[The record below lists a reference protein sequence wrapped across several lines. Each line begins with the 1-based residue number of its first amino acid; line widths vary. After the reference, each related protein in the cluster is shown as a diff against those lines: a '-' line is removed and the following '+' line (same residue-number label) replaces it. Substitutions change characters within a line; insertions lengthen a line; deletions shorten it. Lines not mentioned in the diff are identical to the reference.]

1 MKILHTSDWHLG
13 QSFFTKSRKKEH
25 AAFLKWFLQQ
35 VEAHQIDAIIVAG
48 DVFDT
53 GTPPSYARELYHA
66 FIGELQSKQCTL
78 VVLGGNH
85 DSVSV
90 LNESKA
96 LLKYLNSHV
105 IASTYGEL
113 SEQVIALNDRKG
125 QPRAVLCAVPFI
137 RPRDVLISEAG
148 QSATDKRQALGDA
161 IKQHYASLYN
171 EASSLRTSLEEEQG
185 KEGSENSA
193 AIPIIATGH
202 LTALGVSQS
211 ESVRDIY
218 IGTLEGFDATGF
230 PPADY
235 IALGHIHR
243 PQKVAKTEHIR
254 YSGSPIPLSFDELN
268 TQKQVVLVSF
278 DTESTT
284 PIIST
289 LPVPRFQAMEV
300 IKGDLKAIEEAINK
314 SEAIRFASQIDDDV
328 NTKSAPLASDKAM
341 STKDKALS
349 AADQALS
356 AADQAHSATEQ
367 TFSAKD
373 PVWLCIEVETEDYLT
388 DLQQR
393 IQSLLEGKN
402 AEILQLKRKRKRTVN
417 SLTEKQ
423 NVQLSELS
431 VNEVFEAR
439 LALEAINDDPSR
451 ETEDALSEN
460 ESCADVAEDPG
471 SEKTLSRINRIRQLF
486 NKAVERVH
494 INDEDAEVLGET
506 SKSNTAGYN
515 SDKTSSQNESDV
527 SPTSTGESEQ
537 DQYRV
542 HKQDH
547 KGKGE

>member
-1 MKILHTSDWHLG
+1 MRFSISNVTSLVHFYMKILHTSDWHLG
-13 QSFFTKSRKKEH
+13 QSFFTKSRKNEH
-25 AAFLKWFLQQ
+25 AAFLKWLLQQ
-35 VEAHQIDAIIVAG
+35 VEEHQIDAIVVAG

-66 FIGELQSKQCTL
+66 FIGELQGMQCTL

-105 IASTYGEL
+105 IASTFGEL
-113 SEQVIALNDRKG
+113 SEQVITLNNRKG
-125 QPRAVLCAVPFI
+125 QPSAVLCAVPFI
-137 RPRDVLISEAG
+137 RPRDVLVSEAG

-161 IKQHYASLYN
+161 IKQHYGALYN
-171 EASSLRTSLEEEQG
+171 EALSLRASIEEKRVEE
-185 KEGSENSA
+185 KHIEKSSENSA

-218 IGTLEGFDATGF
+218 IGTLEGFDAKGF

-278 DTESTT
+278 ESESTT
-284 PIIST
+284 PAIST
-289 LPVPRFQAMEV
+289 LAVPRFQAMEV
-300 IKGDLKAIEEAINK
+300 IKGDLKAIEAAINQ
-314 SEAIRFASQIDDDV
+314 SEAIAQASQIDEDLDA
-328 NTKSAPLASDKAM
+328 SSELLASNEV
-341 STKDKALS
+341 SSSLERYFG
-349 AADQALS
+349 L
-356 AADQAHSATEQ
+356 
-367 TFSAKD
+367 KD

-393 IQSLLEGKN
+393 IQGLLEGKN
-402 AEILQLKRKRKRTVN
+402 VEILQLKRKRKRTVK

-431 VNEVFEAR
+431 VNDVFEAR
-439 LALEAINDDPSR
+439 LALESIDDNPSG
-451 ETEDALSEN
+451 
-460 ESCADVAEDPG
+460 ESAEATKPESAQSAGVAEEAG
-471 SEKTLSRINRIRQLF
+471 SEKGAIRTDRIRQLF
-486 NKAVERVH
+486 NEAVERVH
-494 INDEDAEVLGET
+494 ANDEDADGSVEASLA
-506 SKSNTAGYN
+506 NTP
-515 SDKTSSQNESDV
+515 ES
-527 SPTSTGESEQ
+527 
-537 DQYRV
+537 
-542 HKQDH
+542 
-547 KGKGE
+547 KGE

>member
-1 MKILHTSDWHLG
+1 MRFSISNATSLVHFYMKILHTSDWHLG
-13 QSFFTKSRKKEH
+13 QSFFTKSRKNEH
-25 AAFLKWFLQQ
+25 AAFLKWLLQQ
-35 VEAHQIDAIIVAG
+35 VEVHQIDAIIVAG

-66 FIGELQSKQCTL
+66 FIGELQGMQCTL

-113 SEQVIALNDRKG
+113 SEQVITLNDRKG
-125 QPRAVLCAVPFI
+125 QPSAVMCAVPFI
-137 RPRDVLISEAG
+137 RPRDVLVSEAG
-148 QSATDKRQALGDA
+148 QSGTDKRQALGDA
-161 IKQHYASLYN
+161 IKQHYGALYN
-171 EASSLRTSLEEEQG
+171 EALSLRASIEEKQG
-185 KEGSENSA
+185 EEGSKNSA

-218 IGTLEGFDATGF
+218 IGTLEGFDAKGF

-268 TQKQVVLVSF
+268 TQKQVVLVTFES
-278 DTESTT
+278 ESTT
-284 PIIST
+284 PTIST

-300 IKGDLKAIEEAINK
+300 IKGDLKAIEAAINK
-314 SEAIRFASQIDDDV
+314 SDAITLASQTDDAV
-328 NTKSAPLASDKAM
+328 
-341 STKDKALS
+341 
-349 AADQALS
+349 
-356 AADQAHSATEQ
+356 SATDNAISPQ
-367 TFSAKD
+367 D

-393 IQSLLEGKN
+393 IQGLLEGKN

-431 VNEVFEAR
+431 VNDVFEAR
-439 LALEAINDDPSR
+439 LALESIEDNPTSESVR
-451 ETEDALSEN
+451 EPLLDGDQSTRAMEQA
-460 ESCADVAEDPG
+460 G
-471 SEKTLSRINRIRQLF
+471 SEKSASRLNRIRQLF
-486 NKAVERVH
+486 NEAVEQVH
-494 INDEDAEVLGET
+494 TNDEDTEVPVET
-506 SKSNTAGYN
+506 SLANTTEN
-515 SDKTSSQNESDV
+515 
-527 SPTSTGESEQ
+527 
-537 DQYRV
+537 
-542 HKQDH
+542 
-547 KGKGE
+547 KGE

>member
-1 MKILHTSDWHLG
+1 MRISISNATSLVHFYMKILHTSDWHLG
-13 QSFFTKSRKKEH
+13 QSFFTKSRKNEH
-25 AAFLKWFLQQ
+25 AAFLKWLLQQ
-35 VEAHQIDAIIVAG
+35 VEAHQIDAVIVAG

-66 FIGELQSKQCTL
+66 FIGELQGMQCTL

-105 IASTYGEL
+105 IASTYGDL
-113 SEQVIALNDRKG
+113 SEQVITLNDRNG
-125 QPRAVLCAVPFI
+125 QPSAVLCAVPFI
-137 RPRDVLISEAG
+137 RPRDVLVSEAG

-161 IKQHYASLYN
+161 IKQHYGALYN
-171 EASSLRTSLEEEQG
+171 EALSLRASIEEKQAEQG
-185 KEGSENSA
+185 SKNSA

-218 IGTLEGFDATGF
+218 IGTLEGFDAKGF

-268 TQKQVVLVSF
+268 TQKQVVLVTFES
-278 DTESTT
+278 ESTT
-284 PIIST
+284 PTIST

-300 IKGDLKAIEEAINK
+300 IKGDLKAIEAAINK
-314 SEAIRFASQIDDDV
+314 SDAITLASQTDDAVSELDEV
-328 NTKSAPLASDKAM
+328 
-341 STKDKALS
+341 DKALS
-349 AADQALS
+349 EFNKTI
-356 AADQAHSATEQ
+356 SATDNAI
-367 TFSAKD
+367 SSKD

-393 IQSLLEGKN
+393 IQGLLEGKN
-402 AEILQLKRKRKRTVN
+402 AEVLQLKRKRKRMVN

-431 VNEVFEAR
+431 VNDVFEAR
-439 LALEAINDDPSR
+439 LALESIEDNTTSESAPTESAQATLLDDDQSTR
-451 ETEDALSEN
+451 AMEQA
-460 ESCADVAEDPG
+460 G
-471 SEKTLSRINRIRQLF
+471 SEKSASRLNRIRQLF
-486 NKAVERVH
+486 NEAVEQVH
-494 INDEDAEVLGET
+494 TNDEDTEVPVET
-506 SKSNTAGYN
+506 SLANTTEN
-515 SDKTSSQNESDV
+515 
-527 SPTSTGESEQ
+527 
-537 DQYRV
+537 
-542 HKQDH
+542 
-547 KGKGE
+547 KGE

>member
-1 MKILHTSDWHLG
+1 MRFSISNATSLVLFYMKILHTSDWHLG
-13 QSFFTKSRKKEH
+13 QSFFTKSRKNEH
-25 AAFLKWFLQQ
+25 AAFLKWLLQQ

-66 FIGELQSKQCTL
+66 FIGELQGMQCTL

-105 IASTYGEL
+105 IASTYGDL
-113 SEQVIALNDRKG
+113 SEQVITLNDRNG
-125 QPRAVLCAVPFI
+125 QPSAVLCAVPFI
-137 RPRDVLISEAG
+137 RPRDVLVSEAG
-148 QSATDKRQALGDA
+148 QSGTDKRQALGDA
-161 IKQHYASLYN
+161 IKQHYGALYN
-171 EASSLRTSLEEEQG
+171 EALSLRASIEEKQG
-185 KEGSENSA
+185 EEGSKNSA

-218 IGTLEGFDATGF
+218 IGTLEGFDAKGF

-268 TQKQVVLVSF
+268 TQKQVVLITFES
-278 DTESTT
+278 ESTT
-284 PIIST
+284 PTIST

-300 IKGDLKAIEEAINK
+300 IKGDLKAIEAAINK
-314 SEAIRFASQIDDDV
+314 SEAIALASQTDDAV
-328 NTKSAPLASDKAM
+328 
-341 STKDKALS
+341 
-349 AADQALS
+349 
-356 AADQAHSATEQ
+356 SATDNAI
-367 TFSAKD
+367 SPKD

-393 IQSLLEGKN
+393 IQGLLEGRN

-431 VNEVFEAR
+431 VNDVFEAR
-439 LALEAINDDPSR
+439 LALESIEDNPTSESAPSESVQTTLLDDDQSAGGTEEAGSKINAP
-451 ETEDALSEN
+451 
-460 ESCADVAEDPG
+460 
-471 SEKTLSRINRIRQLF
+471 RINRIRQLF
-486 NKAVERVH
+486 NEAVEQVH
-494 INDEDAEVLGET
+494 TNDEDAEVPVET
-506 SKSNTAGYN
+506 SLANTTEN
-515 SDKTSSQNESDV
+515 
-527 SPTSTGESEQ
+527 
-537 DQYRV
+537 
-542 HKQDH
+542 
-547 KGKGE
+547 KGE

>member
-1 MKILHTSDWHLG
+1 MRFSISNATSLVHFYMKILHTSDWHLG
-13 QSFFTKSRKKEH
+13 QSFFTKSRKNEH
-25 AAFLKWFLQQ
+25 AAFLKWLLQQ

-66 FIGELQSKQCTL
+66 FIGELQGMQCTL

-113 SEQVIALNDRKG
+113 SEQVITLNDRKG
-125 QPRAVLCAVPFI
+125 QPSAVLCAVPFI

-148 QSATDKRQALGDA
+148 QSATDKRQALGEA
-161 IKQHYASLYN
+161 IKQHYGALYN
-171 EASSLRTSLEEEQG
+171 EALSLRIAMEEKRI
-185 KEGSENSA
+185 KEGSENNA

-211 ESVRDIY
+211 DSVRDIY
-218 IGTLEGFDATGF
+218 IGTLEGFDAKGF

-268 TQKQVVLVSF
+268 TQKQVVLITF
-278 DTESTT
+278 GTESTT
-284 PIIST
+284 PTIST
-289 LPVPRFQAMEV
+289 LPIPRFQAMEV
-300 IKGDLKAIEEAINK
+300 IKGDVKAIEAAINK
-314 SEAIRFASQIDDDV
+314 SEAIALASQTDD
-328 NTKSAPLASDKAM
+328 
-341 STKDKALS
+341 ALS
-349 AADQALS
+349 EADNAINP
-356 AADQAHSATEQ
+356 
-367 TFSAKD
+367 KD

-393 IQSLLEGKN
+393 IQGLLEGKN

-431 VNEVFEAR
+431 VNDVFEAR
-439 LALEAINDDPSR
+439 LALESIEESPTSEPVQETLLDDDQSPR
-451 ETEDALSEN
+451 AMEEA
-460 ESCADVAEDPG
+460 G
-471 SEKTLSRINRIRQLF
+471 SEKSASRINRIRQLF
-486 NKAVERVH
+486 NEALERVH
-494 INDEDAEVLGET
+494 TNDEDAEVSVEASLA
-506 SKSNTAGYN
+506 NTKEN
-515 SDKTSSQNESDV
+515 
-527 SPTSTGESEQ
+527 
-537 DQYRV
+537 
-542 HKQDH
+542 
-547 KGKGE
+547 KGE

>member
-1 MKILHTSDWHLG
+1 MRFSISNATSLVHFYMKILHTSDWHLG
-13 QSFFTKSRKKEH
+13 QSFFTKSRKNEH
-25 AAFLKWFLQQ
+25 AAFLKWLLQQ
-35 VEAHQIDAIIVAG
+35 VEVHQIDAIIVAG

-66 FIGELQSKQCTL
+66 FIGELQGMQCTL

-113 SEQVIALNDRKG
+113 SEQVITLNDRKG
-125 QPRAVLCAVPFI
+125 QPSAVLCAVPFI
-137 RPRDVLISEAG
+137 RPRDVLVSEAG
-148 QSATDKRQALGDA
+148 QSGTDKRQALGDA
-161 IKQHYASLYN
+161 IKQHYGALYN
-171 EASSLRTSLEEEQG
+171 EALSLRASMEEKRI
-185 KEGSENSA
+185 KEGSKNSA

-218 IGTLEGFDATGF
+218 IGTLEGFDAKGF

-268 TQKQVVLVSF
+268 TQKQVVLITFES
-278 DTESTT
+278 ESTT
-284 PIIST
+284 PTIST

-300 IKGDLKAIEEAINK
+300 IKGDLKAIEAAINK
-314 SEAIRFASQIDDDV
+314 SEAIALASQTDDAV
-328 NTKSAPLASDKAM
+328 
-341 STKDKALS
+341 
-349 AADQALS
+349 
-356 AADQAHSATEQ
+356 SATDNAI
-367 TFSAKD
+367 SPKD

-393 IQSLLEGKN
+393 IQGLLEGRN

-431 VNEVFEAR
+431 VNDVFEAR
-439 LALEAINDDPSR
+439 LALESIEDNPTSESAPSESVQTTLLDDDQSAGGTEEAGSKINAP
-451 ETEDALSEN
+451 
-460 ESCADVAEDPG
+460 
-471 SEKTLSRINRIRQLF
+471 RINRIRQLF
-486 NKAVERVH
+486 NEAVEQVH
-494 INDEDAEVLGET
+494 TNDEDAEVPVET
-506 SKSNTAGYN
+506 SLANTTDN
-515 SDKTSSQNESDV
+515 
-527 SPTSTGESEQ
+527 
-537 DQYRV
+537 
-542 HKQDH
+542 
-547 KGKGE
+547 KGE

>member
-1 MKILHTSDWHLG
+1 MSISISNATSLVLFYMKILHTSDWHLG
-13 QSFFTKSRKKEH
+13 QSFFTKSRKNEH
-25 AAFLKWFLQQ
+25 AAFLKWLLQQ
-35 VEAHQIDAIIVAG
+35 VEVHQIDAIIVAG

-66 FIGELQSKQCTL
+66 FIGELQGMQCTL

-113 SEQVIALNDRKG
+113 SEQVITLNDRKG
-125 QPRAVLCAVPFI
+125 QPSAVLCAVPFI
-137 RPRDVLISEAG
+137 RPRDVLVSEAG
-148 QSATDKRQALGDA
+148 QSGTDKRQALGDA
-161 IKQHYASLYN
+161 IKQHYGALYN
-171 EASSLRTSLEEEQG
+171 EALSLRASIEEKQG
-185 KEGSENSA
+185 EEGSKNSA

-218 IGTLEGFDATGF
+218 IGTLEGFDAKGF

-268 TQKQVVLVSF
+268 TQKQVVLVTF
-278 DTESTT
+278 EIESTT
-284 PIIST
+284 PTIST

-300 IKGDLKAIEEAINK
+300 IKGDLKAIEAAINE
-314 SEAIRFASQIDDDV
+314 SDAITLASQTDDAV
-328 NTKSAPLASDKAM
+328 SEVDKP
-341 STKDKALS
+341 LS
-349 AADQALS
+349 ATDNAIS
-356 AADQAHSATEQ
+356 S
-367 TFSAKD
+367 KD

-393 IQSLLEGKN
+393 IQGLLEGKN
-402 AEILQLKRKRKRTVN
+402 AEILQLKRKRKRKVN

-431 VNEVFEAR
+431 VNDVFEAR
-439 LALEAINDDPSR
+439 LALESIEDNPTSESAQSGSVPTESAQATLLDDDQSAGA
-451 ETEDALSEN
+451 TEQA
-460 ESCADVAEDPG
+460 G
-471 SEKTLSRINRIRQLF
+471 SEKNAPRINRIRQLF
-486 NKAVERVH
+486 NEAVEQVH
-494 INDEDAEVLGET
+494 TNDEDAEVPVET
-506 SKSNTAGYN
+506 SLANTTDN
-515 SDKTSSQNESDV
+515 
-527 SPTSTGESEQ
+527 
-537 DQYRV
+537 
-542 HKQDH
+542 
-547 KGKGE
+547 KGE

>member
-1 MKILHTSDWHLG
+1 MRFSISNATSLVHFYMKILHTSDWHLG
-13 QSFFTKSRKKEH
+13 QSFFTKSRKNEH
-25 AAFLKWFLQQ
+25 AAFLKWLLQQ
-35 VEAHQIDAIIVAG
+35 VEVHQIDAIIVAG

-66 FIGELQSKQCTL
+66 FIGELQGMQCTL

-113 SEQVIALNDRKG
+113 SEQVITLNDRKG
-125 QPRAVLCAVPFI
+125 QPSAVLCAVPFI
-137 RPRDVLISEAG
+137 RPRDVLVSEAG
-148 QSATDKRQALGDA
+148 QSGTDKRQALGDA
-161 IKQHYASLYN
+161 IKQHYGTLYN
-171 EASSLRTSLEEEQG
+171 EALSLRASMEE
-185 KEGSENSA
+185 KRIKDGSENSA

-218 IGTLEGFDATGF
+218 IGTLEGFDAKGF

-268 TQKQVVLVSF
+268 TQKQVVLVTFES
-278 DTESTT
+278 ESTT
-284 PIIST
+284 PTIST

-300 IKGDLKAIEEAINK
+300 IKGDLKAIEAAINK
-314 SEAIRFASQIDDDV
+314 SDAITLASQTDDAV
-328 NTKSAPLASDKAM
+328 SEV
-341 STKDKALS
+341 DKALS
-349 AADQALS
+349 EVNNPLS
-356 AADQAHSATEQ
+356 EVNKPLSEFNKAISATDNAI
-367 TFSAKD
+367 SSKD

-393 IQSLLEGKN
+393 IQGLLEGKN

-431 VNEVFEAR
+431 VNDVFEAR
-439 LALEAINDDPSR
+439 LALESI
-451 ETEDALSEN
+451 EDNPTSEPIEPN
-460 ESCADVAEDPG
+460 ESEVISYMFLVWLIDHSNRAQDYHLIY
-471 SEKTLSRINRIRQLF
+471 KHTLL
-486 NKAVERVH
+486 
-494 INDEDAEVLGET
+494 
-506 SKSNTAGYN
+506 
-515 SDKTSSQNESDV
+515 
-527 SPTSTGESEQ
+527 
-537 DQYRV
+537 
-542 HKQDH
+542 
-547 KGKGE
+547 

>member
-1 MKILHTSDWHLG
+1 MRFSISNATSLVHFYMKILHTSDWHLG
-13 QSFFTKSRKKEH
+13 QSFFTKSRKNEH
-25 AAFLKWFLQQ
+25 AAFLKWLLQQ
-35 VEAHQIDAIIVAG
+35 VEVHQIDAIIVAG

-66 FIGELQSKQCTL
+66 FIGELQGMQCTL

-113 SEQVIALNDRKG
+113 SEQVITLNDRKG
-125 QPRAVLCAVPFI
+125 QPSAVLCAVPFI
-137 RPRDVLISEAG
+137 RPRDVLVSEAG
-148 QSATDKRQALGDA
+148 QSGTDKRQALGDA
-161 IKQHYASLYN
+161 IKQHYGALYN
-171 EASSLRTSLEEEQG
+171 EALSLRASIEEKQG
-185 KEGSENSA
+185 EEGSKNSA

-218 IGTLEGFDATGF
+218 IGTLEGFDAKGF

-268 TQKQVVLVSF
+268 TQKQVVLITFES
-278 DTESTT
+278 ESTT
-284 PIIST
+284 PTIST

-300 IKGDLKAIEEAINK
+300 IKGDLKAIEAAINK
-314 SEAIRFASQIDDDV
+314 SDAITLASQTDDAVSEVDKPLSEV
-328 NTKSAPLASDKAM
+328 NKP
-341 STKDKALS
+341 LS
-349 AADQALS
+349 ATDNAIS
-356 AADQAHSATEQ
+356 S
-367 TFSAKD
+367 KD

-393 IQSLLEGKN
+393 IQGLLEGKN
-402 AEILQLKRKRKRTVN
+402 AEILQLKRKRKRMVN

-431 VNEVFEAR
+431 VNDVFEAR
-439 LALEAINDDPSR
+439 LALESIEGDTTSESAPTESAQATLLDDDQSTR
-451 ETEDALSEN
+451 AMEQA
-460 ESCADVAEDPG
+460 G
-471 SEKTLSRINRIRQLF
+471 SEKSASRLNRIRQLF
-486 NKAVERVH
+486 NEAVEQVH
-494 INDEDAEVLGET
+494 TNDEDTEVPVET
-506 SKSNTAGYN
+506 SLANTTEN
-515 SDKTSSQNESDV
+515 
-527 SPTSTGESEQ
+527 
-537 DQYRV
+537 
-542 HKQDH
+542 
-547 KGKGE
+547 KGE

>member
-1 MKILHTSDWHLG
+1 MRFSISNATSLVHFYMKILHTSDWHLG
-13 QSFFTKSRKKEH
+13 QSFFTKSRKNEH
-25 AAFLKWFLQQ
+25 AAFLKWLLQQ
-35 VEAHQIDAIIVAG
+35 VEVHQIDAIIVAG

-66 FIGELQSKQCTL
+66 FIGELQGMQCTL

-113 SEQVIALNDRKG
+113 SEQVITLNDRKG
-125 QPRAVLCAVPFI
+125 QPSAVLCAVPFI
-137 RPRDVLISEAG
+137 RPRDVLVSEAG
-148 QSATDKRQALGDA
+148 QSGTDKRQALGDA
-161 IKQHYASLYN
+161 IKQHYGALYN
-171 EASSLRTSLEEEQG
+171 EALSLRASIEEKQAEQ
-185 KEGSENSA
+185 GSENSA

-218 IGTLEGFDATGF
+218 IGTLEGFDAKGF

-268 TQKQVVLVSF
+268 TQKQVVLITFES
-278 DTESTT
+278 ESTT
-284 PIIST
+284 PTIST

-300 IKGDLKAIEEAINK
+300 IKGDLKAIEAAISK
-314 SEAIRFASQIDDDV
+314 SDAITLASQTDDAV
-328 NTKSAPLASDKAM
+328 SEVDKP
-341 STKDKALS
+341 LS
-349 AADQALS
+349 ATDNAIS
-356 AADQAHSATEQ
+356 S
-367 TFSAKD
+367 KD

-393 IQSLLEGKN
+393 IQGLLEGKN
-402 AEILQLKRKRKRTVN
+402 AEILQLKRKRKRTIN

-431 VNEVFEAR
+431 VNDVFEAR
-439 LALEAINDDPSR
+439 LALESIEDSSATESAQSGSIPTESAQATLLDDDQSTR
-451 ETEDALSEN
+451 SMEQA
-460 ESCADVAEDPG
+460 G
-471 SEKTLSRINRIRQLF
+471 SEKNAPRINRIRQLF
-486 NKAVERVH
+486 NEAVEQVH
-494 INDEDAEVLGET
+494 TNDEDAEVPVET
-506 SKSNTAGYN
+506 SLANTTEN
-515 SDKTSSQNESDV
+515 
-527 SPTSTGESEQ
+527 
-537 DQYRV
+537 
-542 HKQDH
+542 
-547 KGKGE
+547 KGE

>member
-1 MKILHTSDWHLG
+1 MRFSISNATSLVHFYMKILHTSDWHLG
-13 QSFFTKSRKKEH
+13 QSFFTKSRKNEH
-25 AAFLKWFLQQ
+25 AAFLKWLLQQ
-35 VEAHQIDAIIVAG
+35 VEVHQIDAIIVAG

-66 FIGELQSKQCTL
+66 FIGELQGMQCTL
-78 VVLGGNH
+78 MVLGGNH

-113 SEQVIALNDRKG
+113 SEQVITLNDRKG
-125 QPRAVLCAVPFI
+125 QPSAVLCAVPFI
-137 RPRDVLISEAG
+137 RPRDVLVSEAG
-148 QSATDKRQALGDA
+148 QSGTDKRQALGNA
-161 IKQHYASLYN
+161 IKQHYGALYN
-171 EASSLRTSLEEEQG
+171 EALSLRASIEEKQG
-185 KEGSENSA
+185 EEGSKNSA

-218 IGTLEGFDATGF
+218 IGTLEGFDAKGF

-268 TQKQVVLVSF
+268 TQKQVVLITFES
-278 DTESTT
+278 ESTT
-284 PIIST
+284 PTIST

-300 IKGDLKAIEEAINK
+300 IKGDLKAIEAAINK
-314 SEAIRFASQIDDDV
+314 SDAITLASQTDDAV
-328 NTKSAPLASDKAM
+328 SEVDKP
-341 STKDKALS
+341 LS
-349 AADQALS
+349 ATDNAIS
-356 AADQAHSATEQ
+356 S
-367 TFSAKD
+367 KD

-393 IQSLLEGKN
+393 IQGLLEGKN
-402 AEILQLKRKRKRTVN
+402 AEILQLKRKRKRTIN

-431 VNEVFEAR
+431 VNDVFEAR
-439 LALEAINDDPSR
+439 LALESIEDNPTSESAQSGSVSTESAQATLLDDDQSTR
-451 ETEDALSEN
+451 TMEQAGL
-460 ESCADVAEDPG
+460 
-471 SEKTLSRINRIRQLF
+471 EKSASRINRIRRLF
-486 NKAVERVH
+486 NEAVEQVH
-494 INDEDAEVLGET
+494 TNDEDAEVPVET
-506 SKSNTAGYN
+506 SLANTTEN
-515 SDKTSSQNESDV
+515 
-527 SPTSTGESEQ
+527 
-537 DQYRV
+537 
-542 HKQDH
+542 
-547 KGKGE
+547 KGE

>member
-1 MKILHTSDWHLG
+1 MRFSISNATSLVHFYMKILHTSDWHLG
-13 QSFFTKSRKKEH
+13 QSFFTKSRKNEH
-25 AAFLKWFLQQ
+25 AAFLKWLLQQ
-35 VEAHQIDAIIVAG
+35 VEVHQIDAIIVAG

-66 FIGELQSKQCTL
+66 FIGELQGMQCTL

-105 IASTYGEL
+105 IASTYGDL
-113 SEQVIALNDRKG
+113 SEQVIMLNDRNG
-125 QPRAVLCAVPFI
+125 QPCAVLCAVPFI
-137 RPRDVLISEAG
+137 RPRDVLVSEAG

-161 IKQHYASLYN
+161 IKQHYGALYN
-171 EASSLRTSLEEEQG
+171 EALSLRASIEEKQAEQ
-185 KEGSENSA
+185 GSENSA

-218 IGTLEGFDATGF
+218 IGTLEGFDAKGF

-254 YSGSPIPLSFDELN
+254 YSGSPIPLGVDELN
-268 TQKQVVLVSF
+268 TQKHVVLVTFES
-278 DTESTT
+278 ESTT
-284 PIIST
+284 PTIST

-300 IKGDLKAIEEAINK
+300 IKGDLKAIEAAINK
-314 SEAIRFASQIDDDV
+314 SDAITLASQTDDAVSELDEV
-328 NTKSAPLASDKAM
+328 
-341 STKDKALS
+341 DKALS
-349 AADQALS
+349 EFNKTI
-356 AADQAHSATEQ
+356 SATDNAI
-367 TFSAKD
+367 SSKD

-393 IQSLLEGKN
+393 IQGLLEGKN
-402 AEILQLKRKRKRTVN
+402 AEILQLKRKRKRMVN

-431 VNEVFEAR
+431 VNDVFEAR
-439 LALEAINDDPSR
+439 LALESIEDNTTSESAPTESAQATLLDDDQSTR
-451 ETEDALSEN
+451 AMEQA
-460 ESCADVAEDPG
+460 G
-471 SEKTLSRINRIRQLF
+471 SEKSASRLNRIRQLF
-486 NKAVERVH
+486 NEAVEQVH
-494 INDEDAEVLGET
+494 TNDEDAEVPVET
-506 SKSNTAGYN
+506 SLANTTEN
-515 SDKTSSQNESDV
+515 
-527 SPTSTGESEQ
+527 
-537 DQYRV
+537 
-542 HKQDH
+542 
-547 KGKGE
+547 KGE

>member
-13 QSFFTKSRKKEH
+13 QSFFTKSRKNEH
-25 AAFLKWFLQQ
+25 AAFLKWLLQQ
-35 VEAHQIDAIIVAG
+35 VEVHQIDAIIVAG

-66 FIGELQSKQCTL
+66 FIGELQGMQCTL

-113 SEQVIALNDRKG
+113 SEQVITLNDRKG
-125 QPRAVLCAVPFI
+125 QPSAVLCAVPFI
-137 RPRDVLISEAG
+137 RPRDVLVSEAG
-148 QSATDKRQALGDA
+148 QSGTDKRQALGDA
-161 IKQHYASLYN
+161 IKQHYGTLYN
-171 EASSLRTSLEEEQG
+171 EALSLRASMEE
-185 KEGSENSA
+185 KRIKDGSENSA

-218 IGTLEGFDATGF
+218 IGTLEGFDAKGF

-268 TQKQVVLVSF
+268 TQKQVVLITFES
-278 DTESTT
+278 ESTT
-284 PIIST
+284 PTIST
-289 LPVPRFQAMEV
+289 LQVPRFQAMEV
-300 IKGDLKAIEEAINK
+300 IKGDLKAIEAVINE
-314 SEAIRFASQIDDDV
+314 SEAIALASQTGDAVSEV
-328 NTKSAPLASDKAM
+328 NKPLSEMNKAV
-341 STKDKALS
+341 
-349 AADQALS
+349 
-356 AADQAHSATEQ
+356 SATDNGI
-367 TFSAKD
+367 SPRD

-393 IQSLLEGKN
+393 IQGLLEGKN

-417 SLTEKQ
+417 SLTERQ

-431 VNEVFEAR
+431 VKDVFEAR
-439 LALEAINDDPSR
+439 LALESIEDNPTSELAPSELVR
-451 ETEDALSEN
+451 ETLLDDDQSAGATEQA
-460 ESCADVAEDPG
+460 G
-471 SEKTLSRINRIRQLF
+471 SEKNAPRINRIRQLF
-486 NKAVERVH
+486 NEAVEQVH
-494 INDEDAEVLGET
+494 TNDEDAEVPVET
-506 SKSNTAGYN
+506 SLANTTDN
-515 SDKTSSQNESDV
+515 
-527 SPTSTGESEQ
+527 
-537 DQYRV
+537 
-542 HKQDH
+542 
-547 KGKGE
+547 KGE

>member
-1 MKILHTSDWHLG
+1 MRFSISNATSLVHFYMKILHTSDWHLG
-13 QSFFTKSRKKEH
+13 QSFFTKSRKNEH
-25 AAFLKWFLQQ
+25 AAFLKWLLQQ
-35 VEAHQIDAIIVAG
+35 VEVHQIDAIIVAG

-66 FIGELQSKQCTL
+66 FIGELQGMQCTL

-113 SEQVIALNDRKG
+113 SEQVITLNDRKG
-125 QPRAVLCAVPFI
+125 QPSAVLCAVPFI
-137 RPRDVLISEAG
+137 RPRDVLVSEAG
-148 QSATDKRQALGDA
+148 QSGTDKRQALGDA
-161 IKQHYASLYN
+161 IKQHYGTLYN
-171 EASSLRTSLEEEQG
+171 EALSLRASMEE
-185 KEGSENSA
+185 KRIKDGSENSA

-218 IGTLEGFDATGF
+218 IGTLEGFDAKGF

-268 TQKQVVLVSF
+268 TQKQVVLVTFES
-278 DTESTT
+278 ESTT
-284 PIIST
+284 PTIST

-300 IKGDLKAIEEAINK
+300 IKGDLKAIEAAINK
-314 SEAIRFASQIDDDV
+314 SDAITLASQTHDDSNTNSAPVANQKADSAMDNAIR
-328 NTKSAPLASDKAM
+328 P
-341 STKDKALS
+341 
-349 AADQALS
+349 
-356 AADQAHSATEQ
+356 
-367 TFSAKD
+367 KD

-393 IQSLLEGKN
+393 IQGLLEGKN

-431 VNEVFEAR
+431 VNDVFEAR
-439 LALEAINDDPSR
+439 LALESIKDNPTSESASSESAPSESVQITLLDDDQSAR
-451 ETEDALSEN
+451 ETEQA
-460 ESCADVAEDPG
+460 G
-471 SEKTLSRINRIRQLF
+471 SEKSASRINRIRQLF
-486 NKAVERVH
+486 NEAVEQVH
-494 INDEDAEVLGET
+494 TNDEDAEVPVET
-506 SKSNTAGYN
+506 SLANTTEN
-515 SDKTSSQNESDV
+515 
-527 SPTSTGESEQ
+527 
-537 DQYRV
+537 
-542 HKQDH
+542 
-547 KGKGE
+547 KGE

>member
-1 MKILHTSDWHLG
+1 MRISISNATSLVLFYMKILHTSDWHLG
-13 QSFFTKSRKKEH
+13 QSFFTKSRKNEH
-25 AAFLKWFLQQ
+25 AAFLKWLLQQ
-35 VEAHQIDAIIVAG
+35 VEVHQIDAIIVAG

-66 FIGELQSKQCTL
+66 FIGELQGMQCTL

-105 IASTYGEL
+105 IASTYGDL
-113 SEQVIALNDRKG
+113 SEQVITLNDRNG
-125 QPRAVLCAVPFI
+125 QPSAVLCAVPFI
-137 RPRDVLISEAG
+137 RPRDVLVSEAG

-161 IKQHYASLYN
+161 IKQHYGALYN
-171 EASSLRTSLEEEQG
+171 EALSLRASIEEKQAEQG
-185 KEGSENSA
+185 SKNSA

-218 IGTLEGFDATGF
+218 IGTLEGFDAKGF

-268 TQKQVVLVSF
+268 TQKQVVLITFES
-278 DTESTT
+278 ESTT
-284 PIIST
+284 PTIST

-300 IKGDLKAIEEAINK
+300 IKGDLKAIEAAINK
-314 SEAIRFASQIDDDV
+314 SDAITLASQTDDAV
-328 NTKSAPLASDKAM
+328 
-341 STKDKALS
+341 
-349 AADQALS
+349 
-356 AADQAHSATEQ
+356 SATDNAISPQ
-367 TFSAKD
+367 D

-393 IQSLLEGKN
+393 IQGLLEGKN

-431 VNEVFEAR
+431 VNDVFEAR
-439 LALEAINDDPSR
+439 LALESIEDNPTSESAPTESAQATLLDDDQSTR
-451 ETEDALSEN
+451 AMEQA
-460 ESCADVAEDPG
+460 G
-471 SEKTLSRINRIRQLF
+471 SEKSASRINRIRQLF
-486 NKAVERVH
+486 NEAVEQVH
-494 INDEDAEVLGET
+494 TNDEDAEVPVET
-506 SKSNTAGYN
+506 SLANTTDN
-515 SDKTSSQNESDV
+515 
-527 SPTSTGESEQ
+527 
-537 DQYRV
+537 
-542 HKQDH
+542 
-547 KGKGE
+547 KGE